1 MNYGYLTLPEVDAYL
16 LDRLNADPW
25 NANASVIT
33 QLTGQ
38 VSATGQTII
47 GVGTLFTAEIDF
59 LTESIYI
66 ESIPYQILSIDSDT
80 QITISKSVEIEN
92 PVDIY
97 KYPLS
102 AKAAIVAL
110 TTKKIQA
117 ILTAHRQVTRILNLS
132 ENTTPDDD
140 LKFGIIEWAFW
151 LFSGGDKRQTLIS
164 QGVKSFSVGKFSESL
179 EDRDDDK
186 RQGPQEA
193 WNFLKKYI
201 NYGTGFDMERYGDNE
216 FIHSEDPEYY

>member
-25 NANASVIT
+25 NANASVIS

-38 VSATGQTII
+38 VTATGQVIT
-47 GVGTLFTAEIDF
+47 GVGTSFTSEINPT
-59 LTESIYI
+59 TESIYI

-80 QITISKSVEIEN
+80 QITITKSVEITN

-97 KYPLS
+97 KYPLAS
-102 AKAAIVAL
+102 KPSIIAL
-110 TTKKIQA
+110 TSKKIQA
-117 ILTAHRQVTRILNLS
+117 ILTAHRQVTKILNLS
-132 ENTTPDDD
+132 ENTTPDED

-151 LFSGGDKRQTLIS
+151 LFSGGDKRQRLIS
-164 QGVKSFSVGKFSESL
+164 QGVKSFSIGKFSESL
-179 EDRDDDK
+179 EDRDLDK

-193 WNFLKKYI
+193 WNFLQKFI
-201 NYGTGFDMERYGDNE
+201 NYGTGFEMTRFQDNE
-216 FIHSEDPEYY
+216 FIPSEDPEYY